1 MMDAF
6 IVHSSLAIPCTQ
18 HIRYKS
24 TEFISPTV
32 QTLISINMNYMLSF
46 TTFLLIAASVEIQ
59 AFTTPHHRSLHTTGT
74 SSSPKLLLN
83 KTTKYQQKQQHHQN
97 QYQQYNPRK
106 TGTHLSAEDESSS
119 NNEVFLSLS
128 KSDQTVVGGIGI
140 VTSTIMLWSEY
151 VLKTTGCGLP
161 AGPFG
166 LLGAAEGLSY
176 LGVIGLVSFSILTK
190 IKTVSTHYEY
200 EYEYEYNQ

>member
-1 MMDAF
+1 
-6 IVHSSLAIPCTQ
+6 
-18 HIRYKS
+18 
-24 TEFISPTV
+24 
-32 QTLISINMNYMLSF
+32 MNYMLSF

-59 AFTTPHHRSLHTTGT
+59 AFTTPHHQSLHTTGT

-83 KTTKYQQKQQHHQN
+83 KTTKYQQKQQRHQN

-106 TGTHLSAEDESSS
+106 TGTHLSAEDESS

-190 IKTVSTHYEY
+190 IKTGSGLPAGEKGILGAAEGLAFLAVFAGIIVLVLQVTNYGYIPNAVPMEGGMC
-200 EYEYEYNQ
+200 Q